1 MAPIKVAI
9 VGGGPAGIVTLKTL
23 LEASTPEQPIEARV
37 FEAEKAI
44 GGTFKYRAYQNA
56 ELVSSKQL
64 TMFSDYRLPL
74 SAPDHVSLPRYVE
87 YLQDYIDHFKLQEY
101 INLGCRVSNICQTSE
116 GKSNQYRIEY
126 SRTGA
131 SGDSTNETFEA
142 THLAICT
149 GLHVTPSIP
158 TIPGFEENFQ
168 GQSFHSSQY
177 QGRSQLEGQ
186 DVLILGCG
194 ETAMDVAYESIKANA
209 KSVTMCFRTGFL
221 SFPKV
226 LNRFRIFGRSVH
238 NGTLPIDGLIT
249 NLFETAYV
257 NHHIR
262 ESRLRSII
270 SDKVI
275 KRVVW
280 FLTGTQEGCNQ
291 HVGALPN
298 EILGRSYVFLNK
310 SHRAMPYLNRPHK
323 HVHPF
328 LRYIGN
334 EYIDPPEDAASDRY
348 VDTCSFPQSMDKTG
362 RITFVPRPDRKDYRR
377 LKDKVVRPSLIVYCT
392 GYRQEFSWI
401 DAALPRANE
410 ANVRNI
416 IKAGR
421 PDIAFIGFV
430 RPGVGA
436 IPPIAE
442 QQAMWWTALILG
454 KMREPRN
461 PGHYKLLTRNNARI
475 EYGVD
480 YSTYMA
486 ILAQDFGG
494 APGLLELWREHGF
507 KMLMIYCF
515 GASFVS
521 FYRLVGPFKSA
532 MAPEVARVE
541 LLDTIM
547 RRGVGG
553 NFFFGVVPMLFY
565 GVLNA
570 LAYLLEA
577 IGLLSAEKESPEV
590 DAVP

>member
-1 MAPIKVAI
+1 M
-9 VGGGPAGIVTLKTL
+9 PAAHKTSS
-23 LEASTPEQPIEARV
+23 EDHV
-37 FEAEKAI
+37 
-44 GGTFKYRAYQNA
+44 GGTFRYRAYENA

-64 TMFSDYRLPL
+64 TMFSDFRLPL

-87 YLQDYIDHFKLQEY
+87 YLRSYIDHFKLASR
-101 INLGCRVSNICQTSE
+101 INLGCRVKNIS
-116 GKSNQYRIEY
+116 GDKASGYRIQY
-126 SRTGA
+126 QKTT
-131 SGDSTNETFEA
+131 SGSPEA
-142 THLAICT
+142 PTDAVYECTHLAICT
-149 GLHVTPSIP
+149 GLHVTPNVP
-158 TIPGFEENFQ
+158 HIPGIENFK

-177 QGRSQLEGQ
+177 QSRSQLEGQ
-186 DVLILGCG
+186 DVLVLGCG
-194 ETAMDVAYESIKANA
+194 ETAMDIAYEAIKGSA

-226 LNRFRIFGRSVH
+226 LNRFKIFGASVH

-257 NHHIR
+257 HHKIR
-262 ESRLRSII
+262 ESRMRSII

-323 HVHPF
+323 KIHPF
-328 LRYIGN
+328 LKLIGN
-334 EYIDPPEDAASDRY
+334 EYIDPPEDAKSDRY
-348 VDTCSFPQSMDKTG
+348 VDTCTFPESIDETG
-362 RITFVPRPDRKDYRR
+362 RVIFHPRPDRKDWQR
-377 LKDKVVRPSLIVYCT
+377 LKNKVVRPTMIVYCT
-392 GYRQEFSWI
+392 GYKQDFTWMDR
-401 DAALPRANE
+401 ALPRANE

-421 PDIAFIGFV
+421 PDIGFIGFV

-454 KMREPRN
+454 RMAEPRH
-461 PGHYKLLTRNNARI
+461 PGHYKLLTRTNARI

-486 ILAQDFGG
+486 VLAHDFGG
-494 APGLLELWREHGF
+494 APGLLELWRAHG
-507 KMLMIYCF
+507 LQVLLIYCF

-521 FYRLVGPFKSA
+521 FYRLLGPFKSDI
-532 MAPEVARVE
+532 APEVAKTE

-547 RRGVGG
+547 RRGIGG
-553 NFFFGVVPMLFY
+553 NFFFGVVPMVFY
-565 GVLNA
+565 GFLNL
-570 LAYLLEA
+570 LAWTLEA
-577 IGLLSAEKESPEV
+577 IGLLSAEKATAEV